1 MILYSNVLNLIN
13 LYMKNGMSVIR
24 TEGGMFGSMLQVSH
38 FGLVCRFSS
47 EQTEFCR
54 LDEKSDI

>member
-1 MILYSNVLNLIN
+1 
-13 LYMKNGMSVIR
+13 MKNGMSVIR

-54 LDEKSDI
+54 LDEKSDRVIKCM